1 MATDPSFI
9 DHVCEQ
15 AGLAPRLTW
24 RKMFGEYALHLQ
36 GRVVAFVCDN
46 QVFIKPTAA
55 GARLAPG
62 AMPLPPYPGGKPHLR
77 LADELDDRDLVRRI
91 LIATASELPL
101 PKPKPKAKPRSEAR
115 GPG

>member
-1 MATDPSFI
+1 
-9 DHVCEQ
+9 
-15 AGLAPRLTW
+15 
-24 RKMFGEYALHLQ
+24 MFGEYALYLE

-62 AMPLPPYPGGKPHLR
+62 AVPLPPYPGGKPHLR
-77 LADELDDRDLVRRI
+77 LADELDDRELFKRI

-101 PKPKPKAKPRSEAR
+101 PKPKPKPKAKPAAR
-115 GPG
+115 GAR